1 MQRLWLTRSNTEFWA
16 QWNEYFSNLEKV
28 SIPTDGDKE
37 PSEITHTFHYR
48 LSTNDI
54 ETLLQPIKNCVDF
67 IDATLRSAEDQQR
80 SSGYDSSVLSGKE
93 ITADDSMQQR
103 IVWPDTQLG
112 RILQG
117 IRSANLQRRSS
128 GHDRWL
134 PRIRIHLGSGRSSSL
149 SSRIPVAIAQNHF
162 SFLKRIVHYIIDHK
176 LFSRIIM
183 QSSARLSVPLHLLC
197 IPLNVRNKWIFNLI
211 SSPSGYF

>member
-16 QWNEYFSNLEKV
+16 QWNEYFSNLDKV

-37 PSEITHTFHYR
+37 PSEIAHTFHYR

-93 ITADDSMQQR
+93 IIADDSMQQR
-103 IVWPDTQLG
+103 IV
-112 RILQG
+112 
-117 IRSANLQRRSS
+117 
-128 GHDRWL
+128 
-134 PRIRIHLGSGRSSSL
+134 
-149 SSRIPVAIAQNHF
+149 
-162 SFLKRIVHYIIDHK
+162 
-176 LFSRIIM
+176 
-183 QSSARLSVPLHLLC
+183 
-197 IPLNVRNKWIFNLI
+197 
-211 SSPSGYF
+211 